1 MWTRQAIG
9 RRRRMSGLGI
19 VRGILVRGWE
29 GAGVVDRLHVALGW
43 IGVFR
48 TRRVHVG
55 MIRTS

>member
-1 MWTRQAIG
+1 
-9 RRRRMSGLGI
+9 MSGLGI
-19 VRGILVRGWE
+19 VGRVLVRGWE

-43 IGVFR
+43 IGIFR